1 MTDSRD
7 QIIKDDIEK
16 LIDWAEKKNWTVGFY
31 STYSAMRWWDKE
43 IEICSRLSP
52 ETQLHDL
59 LHECGHLILHLN
71 HAKYRERFPF
81 SDMTEDLKNLRHR
94 KSRRKSKRYKVD
106 EIAEEIEA
114 WEQGRKLAKRLN
126 IQLNKE
132 KFHKDMTEG
141 VWSYIEAATEE

>member
-1 MTDSRD
+1 MNEREKTINGS
-7 QIIKDDIEK
+7 IKK
-16 LIDWAEKKNWTVGFY
+16 LIDWVEKKNWTVGFY
-31 STYSAMRWWDKE
+31 STYSAMRWWDRE
-43 IEICSRLSP
+43 IEICSRLAL

-71 HAKYRERFPF
+71 HKRYRERFPF

-94 KSRRKSKRYKVD
+94 RSRRKSKRYKVD

-114 WEQGRKLAKRLN
+114 WEQGKKLAKRLN

-132 KFHKDMTEG
+132 KYHKHMTEG